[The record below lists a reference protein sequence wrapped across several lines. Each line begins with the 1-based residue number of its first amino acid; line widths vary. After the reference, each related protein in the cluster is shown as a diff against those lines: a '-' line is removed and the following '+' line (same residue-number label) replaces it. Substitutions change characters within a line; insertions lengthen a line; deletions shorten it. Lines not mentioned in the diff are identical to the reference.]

1 MCMSRWSIAGARNR
15 FIRPKMPHVFDG
27 MTNFCVKCGCVER
40 DFFDGYR
47 PFCDELGNVVGV
59 SHIIAQRRLNEL
71 ITGDVKLLPT
81 SSMVA

>member
-1 MCMSRWSIAGARNR
+1 M
-15 FIRPKMPHVFDG
+15 
-27 MTNFCVKCGCVER
+27 
-40 DFFDGYR
+40 
-47 PFCDELGNVVGV
+47 GV